1 MFNIYCASRESR
13 EIPVDISLVGR
24 LDLEQPSGHIILVLS
39 RNSDLIYYIFS
50 LSLSQQNISIK
61 TQQKYSF
68 NEGKW
73 TGLGWSCVLLEV
85 RMLSCL
91 PRSLVLLY

>member
-1 MFNIYCASRESR
+1 MFNIYCVSRESR
-13 EIPVDISLVGR
+13 EIPVDISVVGR
-24 LDLEQPSGHIILVLS
+24 LDLEHPSGHIILVLS

-61 TQQKYSF
+61 TQQKYSL

-73 TGLGWSCVLLEV
+73 AGLVLSCVLLEV

-91 PRSLVLLY
+91 PRSLVLL